1 MSFDALLSII
11 FILFFVVGPLLRRF
25 SGRGQ
30 STRQP
35 PQRRPQ
41 AGQEARPPREAT
53 AEGEGPLSRRL
64 EEARRRVQEAMGD
77 QVEPHLESKRSAA
90 DSRSTASTR
99 ELDWQASAKVVP
111 AFLTPTA
118 RPASRRKAD
127 TAAESAALRKDRSRV
142 RQPAKLRLGRRPAL
156 DDNGILNGV
165 IWHEILSEP
174 VSRRGTR
181 RQPSRLRSR

>member
-1 MSFDALLSII
+1 MSFDALLSIV

-35 PQRRPQ
+35 P
-41 AGQEARPPREAT
+41 AKRPPRGQDERT
-53 AEGEGPLSRRL
+53 APGADTDSDSPMSRRL
-64 EEARRRVQEAMGD
+64 EEARRRVQEAMGEGAESQRQD
-77 QVEPHLESKRSAA
+77 QRSPA
-90 DSRSTASTR
+90 DSRPASSPR

-111 AFLTPTA
+111 AFLDTPA
-118 RPASRRKAD
+118 RPPSRRKAN
-127 TAAESAALRKDRSRV
+127 AAKAAPALRTDRSEAKR
-142 RQPAKLRLGRRPAL
+142 PAKLRHRRRPAL
-156 DDNGILNGV
+156 DDDGILNGV